1 MKRLR
6 KPSTMLCATF
16 DLCGTR
22 IPIHFPLLL
31 QLLGLILTQRL
42 LVLTSTRRLPECLR
56 DITEVMNMFRT
67 RRNLASQA
75 HPKRRALA
83 TQGSPHVRLAARS
96 RQLKGLQ
103 HIRTITASVM
113 IHISETMTNPIRQRR
128 PGLNLLSVG
137 VHRQLTLKEPL
148 AVLKDQIL
156 SVFIQATMLQ
166 VVARRLL

>member
-1 MKRLR
+1 
-6 KPSTMLCATF
+6 MLCAAF

-22 IPIHFPLLL
+22 IPIHFQLLL
-31 QLLGLILTQRL
+31 HLLGLILTQRL

-56 DITEVMNMFRT
+56 DITEVMNIFRT

-83 TQGSPHVRLAARS
+83 TQQGSPHVRLAATS
-96 RQLKGLQ
+96 RRLKGLQ
-103 HIRTITASVM
+103 HIHTITASVM
-113 IHISETMTNPIRQRR
+113 IHISKTMTNPIRQIR
-128 PGLNLLSVG
+128 PGRNLLSVE

-156 SVFIQATMLQ
+156 SILIQATMLQ
-166 VVARRLL
+166 VVVRRLL